1 MQPGMPWP
9 PTSVASA
16 PPIGTQVAADDLNV
30 QVRHL
35 RAELN
40 SLTGLVAG
48 LGRVLNTIGML
59 SILTTERVTGVSREE
74 LIPAIEKDLNDR
86 AFQKLVELKG
96 KAP

>member
-1 MQPGMPWP
+1 
-9 PTSVASA
+9 
-16 PPIGTQVAADDLNV
+16 
-30 QVRHL
+30 
-35 RAELN
+35 
-40 SLTGLVAG
+40 
-48 LGRVLNTIGML
+48 ML